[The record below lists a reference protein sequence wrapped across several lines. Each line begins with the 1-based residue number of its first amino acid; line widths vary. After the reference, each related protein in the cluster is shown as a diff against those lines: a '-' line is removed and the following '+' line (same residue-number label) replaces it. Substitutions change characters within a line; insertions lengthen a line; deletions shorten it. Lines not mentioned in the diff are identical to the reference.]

1 MTQNGHLNKTSLF
14 SAYSEGKAGR
24 SAAVDLKEKVKQ
36 IVVIK
41 DMSQLHSKMQLTLL
55 LRPAY
60 ESGDI
65 YCKCIERGRQYFP
78 ACYLYYT

>member
-1 MTQNGHLNKTSLF
+1 MLAMKIRGCGGEHYVTNGHVNQTSLF

-41 DMSQLHSKMQLTLL
+41 SVYVATS
-55 LRPAY
+55 
-60 ESGDI
+60 
-65 YCKCIERGRQYFP
+65 F
-78 ACYLYYT
+78 